1 MDFKRILKLIA
12 ISAVLVCP
20 FGAAGQD
27 ARDFVSTAIDLSRT
41 NPGGSARILGMGGAQ
56 TALGGDIS
64 SAYSNP
70 AGLGFFSRSEF
81 SFSPVFNYVGAET
94 NYLGNTT
101 NDGRLNF
108 NFGNLGAVIK
118 GKKSSGDFKG
128 GSFGISINRVADFQ
142 KQITYEGNS
151 FNQVEIDP
159 DTNEEVIILDPEHP
173 ADFTEFAVLN
183 SFFDPNGDIGFEN
196 DFAEL
201 AYETFLVSDF
211 VDGEGFAF
219 FERDFYALDN
229 NGEYLTDDNGELIPA
244 YPEPNFPT
252 SQSETIRS
260 TGAMY
265 QTSLAYGVNYKDRFY
280 FGANLG
286 ILTLTQEVSREYSET
301 PEGADL
307 NNLLLIDE
315 YELNGT
321 GVNATFG
328 FIGRPIN
335 TLLLGVSYTTPSIMR
350 IDQIRSIQLTANF
363 IDATENFGFDYEP
376 FTYNL
381 TTPSRLNV
389 GGTYFFGKAGLITA
403 SAERVNFSGANL
415 SNSSSGGLS
424 FSEANNDI
432 KRLDAIW
439 NYRVGAEFRHDIFR
453 FRGGFSLNSDPSDN
467 EIDEMESRIS
477 VGGGIR
483 TKSYFADLAIVAST
497 GRNSTVS
504 PYQGQQALVNN
515 QNVLVAFTV
524 GFFF

>member
-1 MDFKRILKLIA
+1 MDFRRILKLIA

-27 ARDFVSTAIDLSRT
+27 AGDFVSTAIDLSRT

-94 NYLGNTT
+94 DYLGNTT

-142 KQITYEGNS
+142 KQITYEANS
-151 FNQVEIDP
+151 SNQLDNTGQIIFDP
-159 DTNEEVIILDPEHP
+159 NQP
-173 ADFTEFAVLN
+173 ADFAEFAALS
-183 SFFDPNGDIGFEN
+183 SFIDGNGNINFDN

-201 AYETFLVSDF
+201 AYETFLISDF
-211 VDGEGFAF
+211 ELDDGTVFFDRDYYAVDENGDYF
-219 FERDFYALDN
+219 LD
-229 NGEYLTDDNGELIPA
+229 DDGNLIPA
-244 YPEPNFPT
+244 YTEPDFPT
-252 SQSETIRS
+252 FQAETIRS

-265 QTSLAYGVNYKDRFY
+265 QTSLAYGINYQDKLY

-286 ILTLTQEVSREYSET
+286 ILTLTQEVTREYSET

-307 NNLLLIDE
+307 NNLLLVDE

-321 GVNATFG
+321 GINATFG
-328 FIGRPIN
+328 FIGRPVN
-335 TLLLGVSYTTPSIMR
+335 TVLLAVSYTTPSILR
-350 IDQIRSIQLTANF
+350 VDQIRSIQLTANF
-363 IDATENFGFDYEP
+363 INATETFGFDYEP

-381 TTPSRLNV
+381 TTPSRLNL
-389 GGTYFFGKAGLITA
+389 GGTYFFGKSGLITA
-403 SAERVNFSGANL
+403 SAERVNFGGANF
-415 SNSSSGGLS
+415 SNSSFGDVS
-424 FSEANNDI
+424 FSEANNDLD
-432 KRLDAIW
+432 RLDAIW

-483 TKSYFADLAIVAST
+483 TKSYFADMAIVAST